1 MYKRKGT
8 EMTRAEELELAGEFA
23 SSMRGRF
30 IISKAL
36 HYAIGDLEK
45 VEGAFQEV
53 SDIAD
58 MKYLREQIFNF
69 PIEWLDERIANV

>member
-1 MYKRKGT
+1 
-8 EMTRAEELELAGEFA
+8 
-23 SSMRGRF
+23 MRGRF

-36 HYAIGDLEK
+36 HYAIGELEK

>member
-1 MYKRKGT
+1 
-8 EMTRAEELELAGEFA
+8 MTKAEDLELAGEFA

-36 HYAIGDLEK
+36 HYAIGELEK
-45 VEGAFQEV
+45 VEGAFKEV

-58 MKYLREQIFNF
+58 MKYLREQIFSF
-69 PIEWLDERIANV
+69 PIELIDERIAIAKG